1 MKDLENNVVDLEKLA
16 KRYDCALLVVS
27 QASAEAK
34 GRTKLS
40 PFEMEGSKIG
50 KSAETDLILGI
61 GKIENDS
68 EEAEQ
73 DLTRYITVS
82 KNKLS
87 GWHGTIVCN
96 IKPDVS
102 RYVD

>member
-1 MKDLENNVVDLEKLA
+1 MLKQKEEL
-16 KRYDCALLVVS
+16 R
-27 QASAEAK
+27 
-34 GRTKLS
+34 LS
-40 PFEMEGSKIG
+40 PFEDGRSSKIS

-82 KNKLS
+82 IKATNFH
-87 GWHGTIVCN
+87 GWHEYNKSCAT
-96 IKPDVS
+96 
-102 RYVD
+102 

>member
-1 MKDLENNVVDLEKLA
+1 MNINSIFPAKTVPSHVSMLEA
-16 KRYDCALLVVS
+16 
-27 QASAEAK
+27 
-34 GRTKLS
+34 
-40 PFEMEGSKIG
+40 FEG
-50 KSAETDLILGI
+50 
-61 GKIENDS
+61 IENDS

-96 IKPDVS
+96 IKPEVS